1 MGECIRMGE
10 EYYIVIDEVNH
21 EMIVC
26 NYYFDDSHPRGLER
40 KVFTRAYGKGAAFT
54 YDEAKGFCEKLCD
67 IFNSESF
74 KRESVSFVKPH
85 NN

>member
-40 KVFTRAYGKGAAFT
+40 KVFTRAYGKGAAFS

>member
-1 MGECIRMGE
+1 MEE
-10 EYYIVIDEVNH
+10 EYYIVIDEVKN
-21 EMIVC
+21 EVAVC
-26 NYYFDDSHPRGLER
+26 NNLFDNSHSRGLER

-67 IFNSESF
+67 IFNSEGF

>member
-1 MGECIRMGE
+1 ME
-10 EYYIVIDEVNH
+10 EDYYIVIDEVKN
-21 EMIVC
+21 EVTVC
-26 NYYFDDSHPRGLER
+26 NYLFDDTHPRGFER

-67 IFNSESF
+67 IFNSDSF
-74 KRESVSFVKPH
+74 KRESVSFIKSE

>member
-1 MGECIRMGE
+1 MSEDYYVTVDEAEHCVSVSTYLFNCFHPNGVEKNLSSIR
-10 EYYIVIDEVNH
+10 
-21 EMIVC
+21 
-26 NYYFDDSHPRGLER
+26 
-40 KVFTRAYGKGAAFT
+40 YGGKSGFSL
-54 YDEAKGFCEKLCD
+54 DEAKGFCEKLCD

>member
-1 MGECIRMGE
+1 MGE

>member
-1 MGECIRMGE
+1 MGE

-40 KVFTRAYGKGAAFT
+40 KVFTRAYGKGAAFS